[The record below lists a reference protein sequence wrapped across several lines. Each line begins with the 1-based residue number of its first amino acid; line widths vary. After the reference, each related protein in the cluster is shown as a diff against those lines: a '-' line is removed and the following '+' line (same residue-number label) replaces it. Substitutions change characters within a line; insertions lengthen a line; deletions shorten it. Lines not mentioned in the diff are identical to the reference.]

1 MAACQSPEVIQP
13 GAPSSKSSWK
23 PSQAITLTM
32 AVSLV
37 VPYMRFRDTHLAHHR
52 DSRLTD
58 PYDDPE
64 SNFLDPDRW
73 AGLSAPHRAMLRVNN
88 TLAGRMVIGPL
99 LGQIQFMAGDMR
111 AIWAGDRRVALG
123 WLWHIPAVAIVVW
136 VFAHVA
142 LMPLWAFVVAS
153 YVGVSLLKIRTFLEH
168 RAHVDARARTVVI
181 EDRGFLAFLF
191 LNNNF
196 HSVHHMYPCVPW
208 YRLPGLYAGRRTE
221 FLTRNEGYR
230 YGSYRQIFGRYLW
243 AAKDPVPHPLWSRKR

>member
-1 MAACQSPEVIQP
+1 DQIDRAKKQVLFDGESLEYDDLVLALGSQP
-13 GAPSSKSSWK
+13 RRLHEKIGG
-23 PSQAITLTM
+23 
-32 AVSLV
+32 SLGKV
-37 VPYMRFRDTHLAHHR
+37 FTVRD
-52 DSRLTD
+52 LTD
-58 PYDDPE
+58 VDALAPE
-64 SNFLDPDRW
+64 FTRDK
-73 AGLSAPHRAMLRVNN
+73 RV
-88 TLAGRMVIGPL
+88 LIS
-99 LGQIQFMAGDMR
+99 
-111 AIWAGDRRVALG
+111 

-243 AAKDPVPHPLWSRKR
+243 TAKDPVPHPLWSRKR